1 MRTVFAIVL
10 LAIGVSAFAAET
22 QVKQQDI
29 KGDCNVALG
38 INHGKVEV
46 KCGLHEAALKPLADK
61 LNALQRKETLRD
73 AQVNDLLDGVNHMMS
88 IVISTHAQ
96 TDKKLERIESQVD
109 LLVKNQAEKVQ
120 TKLPEQAADIERF
133 KQEAQEYRK
142 KYEDLLAQ
150 WNTVQ
155 GDEQANLAMQALQ
168 AGDLDRAGKILD
180 EILAAQDKV
189 AEKTATNH
197 YQRGGIFELQFKP
210 HEALEQYDAAYRG
223 APKNFQY
230 SHTYAVLLQGQN
242 EFRKAVRVYEDNLEA
257 LRELAQ
263 KNPEAYEPN
272 LAAVLNNLGNLYGA
286 TQRFA
291 EAEKSYIEARDL
303 YRKLAQKNPEAYEP
317 DLAAVLNNLGVL
329 YRATQRLAEAEKAY
343 GEALALY
350 RKYAERSPEVFEKD
364 VRRVERLVAELKGDA
379 PKPVATEPVQI
390 APKQ

>member
-1 MRTVFAIVL
+1 MRTAFTIAF
-10 LAIGVSAFAAET
+10 LAVSVSALAAET

-38 INHGKVEV
+38 INQGKVEV
-46 KCGLHEAALKPLADK
+46 KCGLQEAALKPLVDK
-61 LNALQRKETLRD
+61 LNAIQKE
-73 AQVNDLLDGVNHMMS
+73 QKLLDKEVESLVSGVNLLMS
-88 IVISTHAQ
+88 AVVSGQEKIIAEIRQ
-96 TDKKLERIESQVD
+96 GNKERTEE
-109 LLVKNQAEKVQ
+109 VKNVERVVAQQVERVLQ
-120 TKLPEQAADIERF
+120 QLPTQGGEAIERF
-133 KQEAQEYRK
+133 KQDAQEYRK

-155 GDEQANLAMQALQ
+155 GDEQGKLAIQALQ
-168 AGDLDRAGKILD
+168 AGDLDRAGKLLD

-197 YQRGGIFELQFKP
+197 YRRGGIFELQFKP

-272 LAAVLNNLGNLYGA
+272 LAM
-286 TQRFA
+286 T
-291 EAEKSYIEARDL
+291 
-303 YRKLAQKNPEAYEP
+303 
-317 DLAAVLNNLGVL
+317 LNNLGVL
-329 YRATQRLAEAEKAY
+329 YGGTQRLAEAEKAY